1 MLPQSNSNV
10 KDWPNGLADVE
21 ARSSRNSMAL
31 NEYLG
36 DSASTKMSGEPFGVY
51 RFGGNSATKEVID
64 SGPTPL

>member
-1 MLPQSNSNV
+1 MLPQSNGNV

-36 DSASTKMSGEPFGVY
+36 DSASTKMSGEPLWRQQIWRKFRY
-51 RFGGNSATKEVID
+51 KGGH
-64 SGPTPL
+64 